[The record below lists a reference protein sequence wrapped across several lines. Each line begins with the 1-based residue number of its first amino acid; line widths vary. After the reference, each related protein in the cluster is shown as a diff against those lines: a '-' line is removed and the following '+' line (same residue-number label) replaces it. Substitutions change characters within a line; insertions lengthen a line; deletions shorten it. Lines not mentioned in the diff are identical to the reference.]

1 MVENRTLHQ
10 VRSRDWIRKNTFTN
24 IGIDNEPLLMVAWN
38 KRSRSLP
45 VVILMASSIWIRCWW
60 CFCIIIHFNSSL
72 FFNFFLLAPFCSP
85 VLKPNLYSCLR
96 QVNSLDEVFKTGK
109 NSISRLTELST
120 RSRTIMACARNW
132 VLVLQSLRLPPAVLP
147 ILVQYFVLLVLKT
160 SLSKVFSGINVW
172 IMRFLKYSF
181 ELAKLGWSERR
192 SDEN

>member
-1 MVENRTLHQ
+1 M
-10 VRSRDWIRKNTFTN
+10 FTN
-24 IGIDNEPLLMVAWN
+24 LGIDNEPLLMVAWN

-96 QVNSLDEVFKTGK
+96 QVNSLDEVFKTGRHPK
-109 NSISRLTELST
+109 NSIPRLTELST

-172 IMRFLKYSF
+172 IMSFLKHSF